1 MFDSEKR
8 KYRITFGAKHIPTL
22 SFGLG
27 YLGMVQ
33 HIKVITAWIWILSPV
48 LQEVIQ
54 HGVLHLPKDRLK
66 KFPELKFKYVE
77 ENEPEEFF
85 IPYVWTLVYQK
96 SGLYWNPKCICM
108 FDPSQPDV

>member
-1 MFDSEKR
+1 M
-8 KYRITFGAKHIPTL
+8 KYNKGP
-22 SFGLG
+22 SF
-27 YLGMVQ
+27 
-33 HIKVITAWIWILSPV
+33 

-54 HGVLHLPKDRLK
+54 QGVLHLPKDRLK

-85 IPYVWTLVYQK
+85 IPYVWTLVYHK

-108 FDPSQPDV
+108 FDPAQPDG

>member
-1 MFDSEKR
+1 MHEKWLAIQSKSR
-8 KYRITFGAKHIPTL
+8 LPTL
-22 SFGLG
+22 
-27 YLGMVQ
+27 
-33 HIKVITAWIWILSPV
+33 

-54 HGVLHLPKDRLK
+54 QGVLHLPKDRLK

-77 ENEPEEFF
+77 ENEPEDFF

-108 FDPSQPDV
+108 FDPSQPDG